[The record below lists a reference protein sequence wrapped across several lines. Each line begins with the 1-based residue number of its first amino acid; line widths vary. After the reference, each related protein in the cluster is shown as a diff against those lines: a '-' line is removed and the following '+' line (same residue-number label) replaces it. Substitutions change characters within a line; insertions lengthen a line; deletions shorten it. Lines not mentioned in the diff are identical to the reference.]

1 MKLQRELKNG
11 FFVFIGIGIYFLAVD
26 LLGLAD
32 LYYLRLLNIFIVLY
46 FVNLTIN
53 SNIKEGKNGYLQNVF
68 AGAFTAILGVFLSI
82 IGLYIYINYKGGETY
97 IHNLSDIFLTG
108 SKPSVTQYCIG
119 LLFEGIASSIIATF
133 ILMQYWKR
141 YTQAD

>member
-1 MKLQRELKNG
+1 MKLRRELKNG
-11 FFVFIGIGIYFLAVD
+11 IFVFIGIGIYFLAMD

-46 FVNLTIN
+46 FVNQTIH
-53 SNIKEGKNGYLQNVF
+53 SNIKEGEKDYLKNVL
-68 AGAFTAILGVFLSI
+68 AGALTALLGVFLSI
-82 IGLYIYINYKGGETY
+82 IGLYLYINYKGGETY

-108 SKPSVTQYCIG
+108 SKPSVIQYCIG

-141 YTQAD
+141 YTNTD

>member
-1 MKLQRELKNG
+1 MKLQRELKNAI
-11 FFVFIGIGIYFLAVD
+11 FIFLGIGIYFLAMD
-26 LLGLAD
+26 LLGFAD
-32 LYYLRLLNIFIVLY
+32 IYYLRLLNIFIVLY
-46 FVNLTIN
+46 FVNLTIH
-53 SNIKEGKNGYLQNVF
+53 SNIKEGKNGYLQNVL

-82 IGLYIYINYKGGETY
+82 IGLYIYIIYKGGETY

-141 YTQAD
+141 YTHAD

>member
-1 MKLQRELKNG
+1 MKLRRELKNG
-11 FFVFIGIGIYFLAVD
+11 VFVFIGIGIYFLAMD

-46 FVNLTIN
+46 FVNQTIH
-53 SNIKEGKNGYLQNVF
+53 SNIKEGEKDYLKNVL
-68 AGAFTAILGVFLSI
+68 AGALTALLGVFLSI
-82 IGLYIYINYKGGETY
+82 IGLYLYINYKGGETY

-108 SKPSVTQYCIG
+108 SKPSVIQYCIG

-133 ILMQYWKR
+133 IVMQYWKR
-141 YTQAD
+141 YTNTD

>member
-11 FFVFIGIGIYFLAVD
+11 VFVFIAIGIYFLAMD

-46 FVNLTIN
+46 FVNQTIHA
-53 SNIKEGKNGYLQNVF
+53 NIKDGKNDYLQNFF
-68 AGAFTAILGVFLSI
+68 AGTFTALLGVFLSI
-82 IGLYIYINYKGGETY
+82 IGLYSYIRYNGGETY
-97 IHNLSDIFLTG
+97 IHKLSDIFLTG

-141 YTQAD
+141 YTHAD